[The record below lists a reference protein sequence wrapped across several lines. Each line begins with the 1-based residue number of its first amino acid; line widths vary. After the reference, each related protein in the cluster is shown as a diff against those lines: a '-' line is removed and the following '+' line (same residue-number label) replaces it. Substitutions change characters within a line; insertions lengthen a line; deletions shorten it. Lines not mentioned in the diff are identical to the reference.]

1 MKQHVV
7 YLGIIVLL
15 ILVIF
20 RGECGK
26 PEQSK
31 PEIKIDGKKYEVV
44 KVKLDTV
51 YVKVKPQVYFKNGKT
66 IYKDTTIYEPMP
78 VVGVGSL
85 AQEYNQQFYDSILM
99 QYFAKN
105 VYSDT
110 IKLGEYGF
118 VYIKDT
124 IQENAILN
132 RMSKS
137 DLKLPSYTSTTIVKE
152 KPKNELYLGAKG
164 IIMNGNI
171 QGVGSGLM
179 LKTKRD
185 RIYGVG
191 AIIDRQK
198 NVNFTLDF
206 HVKL

>member
-1 MKQHVV
+1 MKQHVA
-7 YLGIIVLL
+7 YLGIIILL

-20 RGECGK
+20 RGECSK
-26 PEQSK
+26 PEQIKS
-31 PEIKIDGKKYEVV
+31 EIKVDGKKYEVV
-44 KVKLDTV
+44 KVKIDTV
-51 YVKVKPQVYFKNGKT
+51 YVKVKPKVYFKDGKT

-78 VVGVGSL
+78 VVGVGGLS
-85 AQEYNQQFYDSILM
+85 QEYNQQFYDSILM
-99 QYFAKN
+99 EYFAKK

-110 IKLGEYGF
+110 INLGGYGF

-124 IQENAILN
+124 MQENAILN

-137 DLKLPSYTSTTIVKE
+137 DLKFPSYTSTTIVKE
-152 KPKNELYLGAKG
+152 KPKNQLYLGAKG
-164 IIMNGNI
+164 IIMNGTI
-171 QGVGSGLM
+171 QGIGSGLM